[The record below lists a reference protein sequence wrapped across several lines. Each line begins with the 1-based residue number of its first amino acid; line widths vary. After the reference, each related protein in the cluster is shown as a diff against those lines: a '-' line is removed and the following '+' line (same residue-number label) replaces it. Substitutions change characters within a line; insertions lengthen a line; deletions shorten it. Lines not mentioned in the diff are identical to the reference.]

1 MKTDNPY
8 VSIVAGFVL
17 IASIVGLLLLGLG
30 AVSVASRRLEESTAE
45 IEREE
50 AKVLAEKCK
59 LVSNSVRADPFITER
74 PLSLH
79 ICNDQGVSTYFV
91 TRKPFP

>member
-1 MKTDNPY
+1 MKSVNPY
-8 VSIVAGFVL
+8 VGA
-17 IASIVGLLLLGLG
+17 IASLVTIVTILGLAG
-30 AVSVASRRLEESTAE
+30 LVVEAINLISRRANEHEAE
-45 IEREE
+45 TKREE

-59 LVSNSVRADPFITER
+59 LVSNSVRADPYITWR

-91 TRKPFP
+91 TSKPFP

>member
-1 MKTDNPY
+1 MKTENPY
-8 VSIVAGFVL
+8 VGGI
-17 IASIVGLLLLGLG
+17 LGLVTIVTALG
-30 AVSVASRRLEESTAE
+30 LAVLVVAVINLSYRRAEEHNAE

-59 LVSNSVRADPFITER
+59 LVSNSVRADPYITER
-74 PLSLH
+74 TLSLH

>member
-1 MKTDNPY
+1 MKPENPY
-8 VSIVAGFVL
+8 VGAIVSLVT
-17 IASIVGLLLLGLG
+17 IVTILGLAGLVVG
-30 AVSVASRRLEESTAE
+30 AINVSARRADEHEAE
-45 IEREE
+45 TKREE

-59 LVSNSVRADPFITER
+59 LVSNSVRANSYITVR

>member
-1 MKTDNPY
+1 MRPANLCFNA
-8 VSIVAGFVL
+8 V
-17 IASIVGLLLLGLG
+17 VGLMSITAALGL
-30 AVSVASRRLEESTAE
+30 VILVVAAIDVAIRRADENTSKT
-45 IEREE
+45 EREE

-59 LVSNSVRADPFITER
+59 LVSNSVRADPYITER

>member
-1 MKTDNPY
+1 MKTENPY
-8 VSIVAGFVL
+8 VGGI
-17 IASIVGLLLLGLG
+17 LGLVTIVTVLG
-30 AVSVASRRLEESTAE
+30 LAVLVVSVINLSSRRAEEHNAE
-45 IEREE
+45 TEREE